1 MKKLLAIVM
10 VAVMVF
16 SMSAV
21 AFAEEDAARPYTVS
35 YTAQTNEDG
44 SITISV
50 YAKGNVQAYD
60 VGISYKD
67 TGATVKEFATSADFK
82 SAVSPLDVANDV
94 KDESYIV
101 FTGAA
106 LSDAA
111 KEYDGIIGSATFT
124 DVTDAAKFQIIAD
137 TAKSEQ
143 FAVTTPD
150 NPIDIKPYEAPTE
163 APTPEPADETEA
175 PAGDATPAPGTPGT
189 DATPAPA
196 GPTTAPT
203 NTGSG
208 NAAKTAD
215 VAPVAAMVTLVLMAG
230 AVLVV
235 LKKRAAE

>member
-35 YTAQTNEDG
+35 YTAQENEDG
-44 SITISV
+44 SITVSV

-60 VGISYKD
+60 VGVSYKD
-67 TGATVKEFATSADFK
+67 TGATVKEMATAQEFK
-82 SAVSPLDVANDV
+82 TAVSPLDVVNDV
-94 KDESYIV
+94 KDEGYVV

-111 KEYDGIIGSATFT
+111 KDYDGIVGSVTFT
-124 DVTDAAKFQIIAD
+124 GATDTAKFQILAD

-143 FAVTTPD
+143 FAVTEPGAFEVQE
-150 NPIDIKPYEAPTE
+150 YVAPTE

-175 PAGDATPAPGTPGT
+175 PAPSDE
-189 DATPAPA
+189 TPAPA
-196 GPTTAPT
+196 PSDATQAPAGNAT
-203 NTGSG
+203 QAPAGNGSS